1 MKKTNVILSA
11 VALCGAFAST
21 ALAGSITSSTTI
33 GGGTYAPSTKVGV
46 LLVSLPAS
54 YGATSCHLNGTIEY
68 GTVGGT
74 GVTGD
79 PTKIMSKPYT
89 SATTSGI
96 GIPEAPTALALPA
109 GTWN

>member
-21 ALAGSITSSTTI
+21 ALAGSIISSTTI

-46 LLVSLPAS
+46 SLVSLRTS
-54 YGATSCHLNGTIEY
+54 YGATSMHLNGTIQY

-89 SATTSGI
+89 SATTSTV
-96 GIPEAPTALALPA
+96 GIPETPTALALT
-109 GTWN
+109 GTGWN